1 MNFLTITSI
10 LLQFRLQIRLITRI
24 NPFSGCSLCLEASQV
39 VCDANRLTGFS
50 VMGISFGGSSRA
62 ICKIIFFVNKILLL
76 LPVLRLAQIF
86 FMFMVYL
93 VFFTLYCFSTLVCAN
108 LVGRFLKVLADLPV
122 LIFDRRLL
130 TQFLGL
136 YGRFWPFFCW
146 LERHVFSKMLV
157 NLIQYLGTV
166 GIFNSKYFV
175 FGLKHKI

>member
-1 MNFLTITSI
+1 MTITSI
-10 LLQFRLQIRLITRI
+10 LLQFRLQISLITRI
-24 NPFSGCSLCLEASQV
+24 NPFSGCSHCLEASQV

-136 YGRFWPFFCW
+136 YGRF
-146 LERHVFSKMLV
+146 
-157 NLIQYLGTV
+157 
-166 GIFNSKYFV
+166 
-175 FGLKHKI
+175 